1 MSTQDW
7 MPRSHELRHKLA
19 VLIFTILIG
28 DLRIKAGLTAKTP
41 PGDWYDTVYTPQCT
55 IFCTAFDVWND
66 ISTRTPVALDDLDK
80 AEEDFIP
87 LVRKLHSFVSGNPVI
102 TDSDLEKMGFPK
114 HSSGGHAPSPVAE
127 HAPFIRAR
135 ADEARTVGFHYGA
148 SESSRSKP
156 EGQHGIEVISTIS
169 DAVPVLKD
177 LTRSDFDTRT
187 PLKLTFADE
196 DRGKKLWFAARWEN
210 TRGQK
215 GPFGEIQSVIIP

>member
-1 MSTQDW
+1 
-7 MPRSHELRHKLA
+7 
-19 VLIFTILIG
+19 
-28 DLRIKAGLTAKTP
+28 
-41 PGDWYDTVYTPQCT
+41 
-55 IFCTAFDVWND
+55 D
-66 ISTRTPVALDDLDK
+66 ITRRTPVALDDLNN
-80 AEEDFIP
+80 AEDEFIP

-156 EGQHGIEVISTIS
+156 EGQHGIEVIHEIS
-169 DAVPVLKD
+169 DTKPELEQM
-177 LTRSDFDTRT
+177 TRSDFDTHT
-187 PLKLTFADE
+187 PLKITFHDSE
-196 DRGKKLWFAARWEN
+196 RGKTLWFAGRWEN